1 MALPEVATE
10 ERFGNVRFAE
20 LGKATEGRAVQ
31 ANDPRLKSSPLNG
44 VKLYPLAT
52 APTSDIGLEG
62 EFAFAMDDKSFWV
75 KGASNWEFQGKLFND
90 VTEANATVITPSG
103 ATGTIVIST

>member
-1 MALPEVATE
+1 MALPQVATV
-10 ERFGNVRFAE
+10 ERWGDVRFAE

-31 ANDPRLKSSPLNG
+31 ANDPRLKSTPLNG

-62 EFAFAMDDKSFWV
+62 DFAFAADDKSFWI
-75 KGASNWEFQGKLFND
+75 KGPAAWEFQGKLFSG
-90 VTEANATVITPSG
+90 VTESTATVITPLG
-103 ATGTIVIST
+103 ATGTIQIST